1 MVQDGIEY
9 LDEDAEVFPDGS
21 VHDATLAH
29 DIDVQGL
36 PCAGG
41 RSVVFFPS
49 GRLRLAWL
57 SRQTVV
63 RAVPCARGIVYL
75 HENGTVLNAALA
87 APLSFGGVAVPAGA
101 RVTLDESGELLEHSR
116 RLSADQ
122 TIAGI
127 PCTAQFDAWLYPS
140 GRLSTAVLAS
150 ASVVEGR
157 EFPRGTELF
166 LGEDGEVLEFNSV
179 DLDSG
184 QRYKQ
189 RVFGVYEAAF
199 E

>member
-1 MVQDGIEY
+1 MIQNAIEY

-29 DIDVQGL
+29 DSDIQGL
-36 PCAGG
+36 PCAA
-41 RSVVFFPS
+41 RHSVVFFPS

-57 SRQTVV
+57 SRQAFVGAV
-63 RAVPCARGIVYL
+63 RCAPGIVYL
-75 HENGTVLNAALA
+75 HENGALLNATLA
-87 APLSFGGVAVPAGA
+87 ASSHFAGLAVPAGA
-101 RVTLDESGELLEHSR
+101 RVTLSEDGQLQEHSR
-116 RLSADQ
+116 RLNANE
-122 TIAGI
+122 TIAGL
-127 PCTAQFDAWLYPS
+127 PCAAEFDAWFYPS

-150 ASVVEGR
+150 PSVVGGR

-166 LGEDGEVLEFNSV
+166 LGEDGEVLHFYPV
-179 DLDSG
+179 DLNSG

-189 RVFGVYEAAF
+189 RVFGVYEAPF

>member
-1 MVQDGIEY
+1 MIQNAIEY
-9 LDEDAEVFPDGS
+9 LDEDIQVFPDGS

-29 DIDVQGL
+29 DSDIQGL

-41 RSVVFFPS
+41 HSVVFFPS

-57 SRQTVV
+57 SRQTFVGGV
-63 RAVPCARGIVYL
+63 SCAPGIVYL
-75 HENGTVLNAALA
+75 HENGALLSAKLA
-87 APLSFGGVAVPAGA
+87 ATLNFAGLAVPAGA
-101 RVTLDESGELLEHSR
+101 RVTLDEHGQLLEHSR
-116 RLSADQ
+116 RLSANQ
-122 TIAGI
+122 TIAGL
-127 PCTAQFDAWLYPS
+127 PCAVEFDAWFYPS

-150 ASVVEGR
+150 PSVVGGR

-166 LGEDGEVLEFNSV
+166 LGEDGEVLQFNPV
-179 DLDSG
+179 DLNSG

-189 RVFGVYEAAF
+189 RVFGAYEAPF